1 MSPKP
6 CALMIVINSSP
17 AINLTAALGSLEL
30 LANLYGTVIV
40 PHAVFQ
46 ELKAGAAK
54 DPTAQLLRTTP
65 GVEIR
70 PQSVVIPAWL
80 TSILDTGEAAVI
92 HTALQE
98 SIATVIL
105 DDLKARRAARSAGLE
120 VTGSLGVLVQ
130 AKKVGRL
137 PSLRVAIAGLQAR
150 GVWLAREVV
159 EQALRLAGE

>member
-1 MSPKP
+1 
-6 CALMIVINSSP
+6 MIVINSSP
-17 AINLTAALGSLEL
+17 AISLTAALGSLEL
-30 LANLYGTVIV
+30 LADLYGTVVV
-40 PHAVFQ
+40 PHAVLQ
-46 ELKAGAAK
+46 ELEAGATKDQTAK
-54 DPTAQLLRTTP
+54 LLCATP

-70 PQSVVIPAWL
+70 PQPIAIPAWL
-80 TSILDTGEAAVI
+80 SSLLDAGEAAVI

-105 DDLKARRAARSAGLE
+105 DDLKVRRTARAAGLE

-150 GVWLAREVV
+150 GVWLARDVV

>member
-1 MSPKP
+1 
-6 CALMIVINSSP
+6 MIVINSSP

-46 ELKAGAAK
+46 ELKAGATK
-54 DPTAQLLRTTP
+54 DQTAQLLRTTP

-80 TSILDTGEAAVI
+80 TSILDAGEAAVI

>member
-1 MSPKP
+1 
-6 CALMIVINSSP
+6 MIVINSSP

-46 ELKAGAAK
+46 ELKAGATK
-54 DPTAQLLRTTP
+54 DQTAQLLRTTP

-70 PQSVVIPAWL
+70 PQSVAIPAWL
-80 TSILDTGEAAVI
+80 TSILDAGEAAVI